1 LLALLLT
8 RRQATQPRDRNYKK
22 MSTAQSAIEN
32 LDLERLNDADKAE
45 IRQFLSNQQQRTQIQ
60 SQTHQ
65 LTQMCWTK
73 CVTGGMKSSKLDKN
87 EEGCLAN
94 CVNRFM
100 DLNFL
105 TVKHLNSMRN

>member
-1 LLALLLT
+1 M
-8 RRQATQPRDRNYKK
+8 N
-22 MSTAQSAIEN
+22 TAQSS
-32 LDLERLNDADKAE
+32 LDNVDLDKLNDQDKQE
-45 IRQFLSNQQQRTQIQ
+45 LRQFLNNQQQRSQIQ

-65 LTQMCWTK
+65 LTQICWTK
-73 CVTGGMKSSKLDKN
+73 CVPGSINGAKLDKN

-105 TVKHLNSMRN
+105 TVKHLNSMRSG